1 MSAIAMQ
8 PRFVSGVGARR
19 APSTASS
26 ARASVAV
33 QGGMPRTLVAGTP
46 AGRPLAGRPLHDGRP
61 ADRPGPAR
69 RDAAAGGAAVGEGRL
84 HLTVRGRAVLLL
96 LALLVVVA
104 GVMGGRA
111 VADGPGQATEV
122 TTHSVQAGE
131 TLWEIAAEVAAP
143 GEDVRDV
150 VLSLQELN
158 GLADGSLQAGQVLLL
173 PAGA

>member
-8 PRFVSGVGARR
+8 PRFVTEAGARR
-19 APSTASS
+19 APVTASS
-26 ARASVAV
+26 ARAA
-33 QGGMPRTLVAGTP
+33 RAD
-46 AGRPLAGRPLHDGRP
+46 RPLAT
-61 ADRPGPAR
+61 RPGPAR

-111 VADGPGQATEV
+111 VADGPERATEV

-131 TLWEIAAEVAAP
+131 TLWEIAADVAAP